1 MAVKRPYNMTETE
14 FDLYAAKHLVWK
26 AENAKKRGI
35 EFNLTHT
42 GMKNL
47 LSAKRC
53 FYTGI
58 ILTKSTGK
66 EENGE
71 LRLSDFTID
80 RIDGSKGY
88 VKGNVVACC
97 HAANQMKNQFESL
110 GVVGLKAGRAI
121 FDKALKRI
129 EGASK

>member
-35 EFNLTHT
+35 EFNLSHT
-42 GMKNL
+42 SMKNL
-47 LSAKRC
+47 LSSKRC
-53 FYTGI
+53 YYTGI

-71 LRLSDFTID
+71 LKLSDFTID

-110 GVVGLKAGRAI
+110 GVVGLKAGRNI

>member
-1 MAVKRPYNMTETE
+1 MAVKRPFNMTPSE

-35 EFNLTHT
+35 EFNLTVAS
-42 GMKNL
+42 MKNL

-58 ILTKSTGK
+58 GLTKSTGK
-66 EENGE
+66 EDE
-71 LRLSDFTID
+71 LKLSDFTID

-110 GVVGLKAGRAI
+110 GIVGLKAGRNI
-121 FDKALKRI
+121 FDKAIKRI
-129 EGASK
+129 EGSK

>member
-1 MAVKRPYNMTETE
+1 MAVKRPFNMTANE

-35 EFNLTHT
+35 EFNLTIAS
-42 GMKNL
+42 MKNL

-58 ILTKSTGK
+58 GLTKSTGK
-66 EENGE
+66 ESE
-71 LRLSDFTID
+71 LALSDFTID

-110 GVVGLKAGRAI
+110 GMVGLKAGRNI
-121 FDKALKRI
+121 FDKAIKRI
-129 EGASK
+129 EGAK

>member
-1 MAVKRPYNMTETE
+1 MAVKRPFNMTETE

-35 EFNLTHT
+35 EFSLTHT
-42 GMKNL
+42 SMKNL
-47 LSAKRC
+47 LGAKRC

-58 ILTKSTGK
+58 PLTKSTGK
-66 EENGE
+66 EAE
-71 LRLSDFTID
+71 LKLSDFTID

-110 GVVGLKAGRAI
+110 GVKGLKAGRNI
-121 FDKALKRI
+121 FDKAIKRI
-129 EGASK
+129 EGK

>member
-1 MAVKRPYNMTETE
+1 MAVKRPFNMTAHQ
-14 FDLYAAKHLVWK
+14 FDLYAARHLVWK

-35 EFNLTHT
+35 EFNLTMSS
-42 GMKNL
+42 MKNL
-47 LSAKRC
+47 LSARRC

-58 ILTKSTGK
+58 PLTKSTGK

-80 RIDGSKGY
+80 RIDVSKGY

-110 GVVGLKAGRAI
+110 GMVGLKAGRNI
-121 FDKALKRI
+121 FDKAIKRI
-129 EGASK
+129 EGGK

>member
-1 MAVKRPYNMTETE
+1 MSVKRPFNMTETE

-35 EFNLTHT
+35 EFDLSHT
-42 GMKNL
+42 SMKNL
-47 LSAKRC
+47 LGAKRC

-58 ILTKSTGK
+58 ALTKSSGK
-66 EENGE
+66 EGE
-71 LRLSDFTID
+71 LKLSDFTID

-110 GVVGLKAGRAI
+110 GVVGLKAGRNI
-121 FDKALKRI
+121 FDKAIKRI
-129 EGASK
+129 EGKK

>member
-1 MAVKRPYNMTETE
+1 MAVKKRPFNMSETE

-35 EFNLTHT
+35 EFSLTHT

-47 LSAKRC
+47 LGAKRC
-53 FYTGI
+53 YYTGI
-58 ILTKSTGK
+58 PLTKSTGK
-66 EENGE
+66 EAE
-71 LRLSDFTID
+71 LQLSDFTID

-97 HAANQMKNQFESL
+97 HAANQMKGQLESL

-121 FDKALKRI
+121 FDKAIKRI
-129 EGASK
+129 EGNK

>member
-1 MAVKRPYNMTETE
+1 MAVKRPFNMTETE

-35 EFNLTHT
+35 DFGLTHT

-47 LSAKRC
+47 LNAKRC

-58 ILTKSTGK
+58 VLTKSTGK
-66 EENGE
+66 EDE
-71 LRLSDFTID
+71 LKLSDFTID

-110 GVVGLKAGRAI
+110 GVVGLRAGRAI
-121 FDKALKRI
+121 FDKAIKRI
-129 EGASK
+129 EGAK

>member
-1 MAVKRPYNMTETE
+1 MAVKRPFNMTASE

-35 EFNLTHT
+35 DFDLSFQS
-42 GMKNL
+42 MKNL
-47 LSAKRC
+47 MGAKRC

-58 ILTKSTGK
+58 VLTKSSGK
-66 EENGE
+66 EANGD

-110 GVVGLKAGRAI
+110 GVVGLKAGRNI
-121 FDKALKRI
+121 FDKAIKRI
-129 EGASK
+129 EGTSK

>member
-1 MAVKRPYNMTETE
+1 MAVKRPFNMTPSE

-35 EFNLTHT
+35 EFNLTVAS
-42 GMKNL
+42 MKNL
-47 LSAKRC
+47 LSAKKC
-53 FYTGI
+53 YYTGI
-58 ILTKSTGK
+58 GLTKSTGK
-66 EENGE
+66 ESE
-71 LRLSDFTID
+71 LALSDFTID

-110 GVVGLKAGRAI
+110 GIVGLKAGRSI
-121 FDKALKRI
+121 FDKAIKRI
-129 EGASK
+129 EGNK